1 MPFDLKNPSAKE
13 ILVIGGGAAGLAI
26 IYMYMQKKKAP
37 AAATPSSAAPAATSA
52 TASDGAPFTGTAMRA
67 SGAPST
73 GNAFTDAIQSTP
85 VSTALSP
92 TGTVTTSSKAATP
105 KVPVL
110 HASQGASAILGSP
123 SVSAASVPAA
133 ATSLGS
139 AVSTT
144 AAQVYQ
150 ALTKAG
156 LLPYQAAGVLGN
168 IQNESTFRTEV
179 AAMDTNG
186 KMSYGL
192 IQWNAGSYPNASQYV
207 TGNAAKDL
215 QTQAAAIVN
224 LFRTHNIGGTTA
236 AQVAGNWAAQV
247 EVCQGCQPGGSQW
260 TQRVANA
267 TAIFQQVVSGAFNA
281 PKAKSQP
288 ATAATNTNA
297 FPGGLAAEQKWWAA
311 HPNATSYGGPG
322 SGVSAATAKQIA
334 GLFPTVKP
342 GAKATTPAGI
352 GKGLTGS
359 IRPKAKPKPLTRTQ
373 LSSIGKNLFG
383 GVTRLAA
390 YITPRKAP
398 PKVNQAAASRQ
409 AAERRIGIRAV

>member
-267 TAIFQQVVSGAFNA
+267 TAIFQQIVSGAFNA
-281 PKAKSQP
+281 PKAKAQP
-288 ATAATNTNA
+288 ATAPQPVTASNLRRFLSGATGT
-297 FPGGLAAEQKWWAA
+297 K
-311 HPNATSYGGPG
+311 
-322 SGVSAATAKQIA
+322 AATAPQISA
-334 GLFPTVKP
+334 MFPTIKPAANVTPIIQPKAAVKP
-342 GAKATTPAGI
+342 VAKPVIRATKPKVTGYSAASRF
-352 GKGLTGS
+352 GLT
-359 IRPKAKPKPLTRTQ
+359 IQAT
-373 LSSIGKNLFG
+373 
-383 GVTRLAA
+383 AA
-390 YITPRKAP
+390 AVRRVVAP
-398 PKVNQAAASRQ
+398 PKVNRQAAATATAQ
-409 AAERRIGIRAV
+409 NRIGIRAA